1 MNNPT
6 IVIAHKIKGRI
17 RIKLSHPL
25 RNGEELMKN
34 LVKKD
39 EIYKANYTDITK
51 SILIEYNPYRISE
64 DEVII
69 RVIALYSKSYDMIPI
84 RLIYESKKKNLPP
97 MACYSLAML
106 GIGGISK
113 YITMNQQISDF
124 INWAVVGTTIG
135 AIGEHAYNEV
145 NERGYFDPEVV
156 SVMYLINS
164 VTKGKFLLPS
174 AVTWLTTF
182 GRHLIELSYSGLMIS
197 VREFK
202 NRDGNKYFDVSV
214 KTDNE
219 LSKGAGIIRV
229 FLERFIELERNSMG
243 KSFMVSD
250 RGMTGY
256 SGRLYSDGIEDN
268 SYSGMDTRS
277 LKLYKDAIK

>member
-97 MACYSLAML
+97 MACYSLVML

-135 AIGEHAYNEV
+135 AIGEHAYNEI

-164 VTKGKFLLPS
+164 VTKGEFLLPS

-182 GRHLIELSYSGLMIS
+182 GRHLIELSYGGLMIS

-268 SYSGMDTRS
+268 SYIGMDTRS

>member
-25 RNGEELMKN
+25 RNGEKLMKN

-97 MACYSLAML
+97 MAYYSLAML

-164 VTKGKFLLPS
+164 VTKGEFLLPS

-182 GRHLIELSYSGLMIS
+182 GRHLIELSYGGLMIS

-214 KTDNE
+214 KIDNE
-219 LSKGAGIIRV
+219 LSKGAGMIRV

-256 SGRLYSDGIEDN
+256 SGRLYSDGIGDN
-268 SYSGMDTRS
+268 SYIGMDTRS

>member
-164 VTKGKFLLPS
+164 VTKGEFLLPS

-182 GRHLIELSYSGLMIS
+182 GRHLIELSYGGLMIS

-219 LSKGAGIIRV
+219 LSKGAGMIRV

-256 SGRLYSDGIEDN
+256 SGRLYSDGIGDN
-268 SYSGMDTRS
+268 SYIGMDTRS

>member
-25 RNGEELMKN
+25 RNGEELMKT
-34 LVKKD
+34 LIKKD

-51 SILIEYNPYRISE
+51 SILIEYNPYRIAE

-113 YITMNQQISDF
+113 YIAMNQRISDF

-164 VTKGKFLLPS
+164 VTKGEFLLPS

-182 GRHLIELSYSGLMIS
+182 GRHLLELSYGGLMIS

-214 KTDNE
+214 NTDNE
-219 LSKGAGIIRV
+219 LSKGAGMIRV

-268 SYSGMDTRS
+268 SYIGMDTRS

>member
-25 RNGEELMKN
+25 RNGEKLMKN

-113 YITMNQQISDF
+113 YITMNQRISDF

-164 VTKGKFLLPS
+164 VTKGEFLLPS

-182 GRHLIELSYSGLMIS
+182 GRHLIELSYGGLMIS

-268 SYSGMDTRS
+268 SYIGMDTRS

>member
-97 MACYSLAML
+97 MAFYSLLIL

-113 YITMNQQISDF
+113 YKTMNQQISDF

-164 VTKGKFLLPS
+164 VTKGEFLLPS

-182 GRHLIELSYSGLMIS
+182 GRHLIELSYGGLMIS

-219 LSKGAGIIRV
+219 LSKGAGMIRV

-256 SGRLYSDGIEDN
+256 SGRLYSDGIGDN
-268 SYSGMDTRS
+268 SYIGMDTRS

>member
-164 VTKGKFLLPS
+164 VTKGEFLLPS

-182 GRHLIELSYSGLMIS
+182 GRHLIELSYGGLMIS

-268 SYSGMDTRS
+268 SYIGMDTRS

>member
-6 IVIAHKIKGRI
+6 IVIAHKIRGRI

-25 RNGEELMKN
+25 RNWDKLMES

-39 EIYKANYTDITK
+39 EIYKAKYNDITK
-51 SILIEYNPYRISE
+51 SIIMEYNPYRINE
-64 DEVII
+64 DELIV
-69 RVIALYSKSYDMIPI
+69 RVIALYSKNYDMIPI

-97 MACYSLAML
+97 MACYSLAMI
-106 GIGGISK
+106 GIGNIFK

-124 INWAVVGTTIG
+124 VNWAVVGTTIG

-164 VTKGKFLLPS
+164 VTKGEFLIPS
-174 AVTWLTTF
+174 AITWITTF
-182 GRHLIELSYSGLMIS
+182 GRHLLELSYGGIMLS
-197 VREFK
+197 VRELK
-202 NRDGNKYFDVSV
+202 NRDGNTYFDVSV
-214 KTDNE
+214 KPDNE
-219 LSKGAGIIRV
+219 ISKGAGIIKV
-229 FLERFIELERNSMG
+229 FLDRFIELEKNSMG

-250 RGMTGY
+250 KGMAGY
-256 SGRLYSDGIEDN
+256 SGRLYSDSTSN
-268 SYSGMDTRS
+268 SYIGMDNRS
-277 LKLYKDAIK
+277 LKFYRDAIN

>member
-97 MACYSLAML
+97 MACYSLVML

-164 VTKGKFLLPS
+164 VTKGEFLLPS

-182 GRHLIELSYSGLMIS
+182 GRHLIELSYGGLMIS

-268 SYSGMDTRS
+268 SYIGMDTRS

>member
-1 MNNPT
+1 MNNLT

-164 VTKGKFLLPS
+164 VTKGEFLLPS

-182 GRHLIELSYSGLMIS
+182 GRHLIELSYGGLMIS

-219 LSKGAGIIRV
+219 LSKGAGMIRV

-268 SYSGMDTRS
+268 SYIGMDTRS

>member
-135 AIGEHAYNEV
+135 AIGEHAYNEI

-164 VTKGKFLLPS
+164 VTKGEFLLPS

-182 GRHLIELSYSGLMIS
+182 GRHLIELSYGGLMIS

-268 SYSGMDTRS
+268 SYIGMDTRS

>member
-164 VTKGKFLLPS
+164 VTKCEFLLPS

-182 GRHLIELSYSGLMIS
+182 GRHLIELSYGGLMIS

-219 LSKGAGIIRV
+219 LSKGAGMIRV

-268 SYSGMDTRS
+268 SYIGMDTRS

>member
-135 AIGEHAYNEV
+135 AIGEHAYNEI

-164 VTKGKFLLPS
+164 VTKGEFLLPS

-182 GRHLIELSYSGLMIS
+182 GRHLIELSYGGLMIS

-219 LSKGAGIIRV
+219 LSKGAGMIRV

-268 SYSGMDTRS
+268 SYIGMDTRS

>member
-113 YITMNQQISDF
+113 YITMNQRISDF

-135 AIGEHAYNEV
+135 AIGEHAYNEI

-164 VTKGKFLLPS
+164 VTKGEFLLPS

-219 LSKGAGIIRV
+219 LSKGAGMIRV

-256 SGRLYSDGIEDN
+256 SRRLYSDGIEDN
-268 SYSGMDTRS
+268 SYIGMDTRS

>member
-164 VTKGKFLLPS
+164 VTKGEFLLPS

-219 LSKGAGIIRV
+219 LSKGAGMIRV

-268 SYSGMDTRS
+268 SYIGMDTRS

>member
-25 RNGEELMKN
+25 RNGEKLMKN
-34 LVKKD
+34 LVKND

-135 AIGEHAYNEV
+135 AIGEHAYNEI

-164 VTKGKFLLPS
+164 VTKGEFLLPS

-182 GRHLIELSYSGLMIS
+182 GRHLIELSYGGLMIS

-219 LSKGAGIIRV
+219 LSKGAGMIRV

-268 SYSGMDTRS
+268 SYIGMDTRS

>member
-1 MNNPT
+1 
-6 IVIAHKIKGRI
+6 
-17 RIKLSHPL
+17 
-25 RNGEELMKN
+25 
-34 LVKKD
+34 
-39 EIYKANYTDITK
+39 
-51 SILIEYNPYRISE
+51 
-64 DEVII
+64 
-69 RVIALYSKSYDMIPI
+69 
-84 RLIYESKKKNLPP
+84 
-97 MACYSLAML
+97 
-106 GIGGISK
+106 
-113 YITMNQQISDF
+113 MNQQISDF

-135 AIGEHAYNEV
+135 AIGEHAYNEI

-164 VTKGKFLLPS
+164 VTKGEFLLPS

-182 GRHLIELSYSGLMIS
+182 GRHLIELSYGGLMIS

-202 NRDGNKYFDVSV
+202 NRGGNKYFDVSV

-219 LSKGAGIIRV
+219 LSKGAGMIRV

-256 SGRLYSDGIEDN
+256 SGRLYSDGIGDN
-268 SYSGMDTRS
+268 SYIGMDTRS

>member
-25 RNGEELMKN
+25 RNGEELMKT
-34 LVKKD
+34 LIKKD

-51 SILIEYNPYRISE
+51 SILIEYNPYRIAE

-113 YITMNQQISDF
+113 YITMNQRISDF

-164 VTKGKFLLPS
+164 VTKGEFLLPS

-182 GRHLIELSYSGLMIS
+182 GRHLLELSYGGLMIS

-214 KTDNE
+214 NTDNE
-219 LSKGAGIIRV
+219 LSKGAGMIRV

-268 SYSGMDTRS
+268 SYIGMDTRS

>member
-219 LSKGAGIIRV
+219 LSKGAGMIRV

-268 SYSGMDTRS
+268 SYIGMDTRS

>member
-1 MNNPT
+1 MKNPT

-25 RNGEELMKN
+25 RNGEKLMKN

-135 AIGEHAYNEV
+135 AIGEHAYNEI

-164 VTKGKFLLPS
+164 VTKGEFLLPS

-182 GRHLIELSYSGLMIS
+182 GRHLIELSYGGLMIS

-268 SYSGMDTRS
+268 SYIGMDTRS

>member
-25 RNGEELMKN
+25 RNGNKLIDS
-34 LVKKD
+34 LIKKD
-39 EIYKANYTDITK
+39 EIYNAKYNEITK
-51 SILIEYNPYRISE
+51 SVLIEYNQYRISE

-69 RVIALYSKSYDMIPI
+69 RVIALYSRSYDMIPI
-84 RLIYESKKKNLPP
+84 RLVYESKKKNLPP
-97 MACYSLAML
+97 MACYSLAMI

-164 VTKGKFLLPS
+164 VTKGEFLIPS

-182 GRHLIELSYSGLMIS
+182 GRHLLELSYGGIMLS
-197 VREFK
+197 VRELK
-202 NRDGNKYFDVSV
+202 NREGSTYFDVSV
-214 KTDNE
+214 KPDNE
-219 LSKGAGIIRV
+219 MSKSAGMIRV
-229 FLERFIELERNSMG
+229 FLERFIELEKNSMG

-250 RGMTGY
+250 KGMTGY
-256 SGRLYSDGIEDN
+256 SGQLYSDGVCEN
-268 SYSGMDTRS
+268 SYIGMDSRS
-277 LKLYKDAIK
+277 LKFYRDAIK

>member
-97 MACYSLAML
+97 MACYSLVML

-135 AIGEHAYNEV
+135 AIGEHAYNEI

-164 VTKGKFLLPS
+164 VTKGEFLLPS

-182 GRHLIELSYSGLMIS
+182 GRHLIELSYGGLMIS

-219 LSKGAGIIRV
+219 LSKGAGMIRV

-268 SYSGMDTRS
+268 SYIGMDTRS

>member
-113 YITMNQQISDF
+113 YITMNQRISDF

-135 AIGEHAYNEV
+135 AIGEHAYNEI

-164 VTKGKFLLPS
+164 VTKGEFLLPS

-214 KTDNE
+214 NTDNE
-219 LSKGAGIIRV
+219 LSKGAGMIRV

-268 SYSGMDTRS
+268 SYIGMDTRS

>member
-164 VTKGKFLLPS
+164 VTKGEFLLPS

-268 SYSGMDTRS
+268 SYIGMDTRS

>member
-25 RNGEELMKN
+25 RKGEELMKN

-164 VTKGKFLLPS
+164 VTKGEFLLPS

-182 GRHLIELSYSGLMIS
+182 GRHLIELSYGGLMIS

-214 KTDNE
+214 TTDNE

-243 KSFMVSD
+243 KSFMFSD

-268 SYSGMDTRS
+268 SYIGMDTRS

>member
-135 AIGEHAYNEV
+135 AIGEHAYDEV

-164 VTKGKFLLPS
+164 VTKGEFLLPS

-182 GRHLIELSYSGLMIS
+182 GRHLIELSYGGLMIS

-219 LSKGAGIIRV
+219 LSKGAGMIRV

-268 SYSGMDTRS
+268 SYIGMDTRS

>member
-164 VTKGKFLLPS
+164 VTKGEFLLPS

-182 GRHLIELSYSGLMIS
+182 GRHLIELSYGGLMIS

-219 LSKGAGIIRV
+219 LSKGAGMIRV

>member
-113 YITMNQQISDF
+113 YITMNQQIADF

-164 VTKGKFLLPS
+164 VTKGEFLLPS

-182 GRHLIELSYSGLMIS
+182 GRHLIELSYGGLMIS

-268 SYSGMDTRS
+268 SYIGMDTRS

>member
-164 VTKGKFLLPS
+164 VTKGEFLLPS

-182 GRHLIELSYSGLMIS
+182 GRHLIELSYGGLMIS

-219 LSKGAGIIRV
+219 LSKGAGMIRV

-268 SYSGMDTRS
+268 SYIGMDTRS

>member
-97 MACYSLAML
+97 MACYSLVML

-135 AIGEHAYNEV
+135 AIGEHAYNEI

-164 VTKGKFLLPS
+164 VTKGEFLLPS

-268 SYSGMDTRS
+268 SYIGMDTRS

>member
-25 RNGEELMKN
+25 RKGEKLIEN
-34 LVKKD
+34 LIKKD
-39 EIYKANYTDITK
+39 EIYNVKYTDITK

-84 RLIYESKKKNLPP
+84 RLVYESKKKNLPI

-106 GIGGISK
+106 GIGGVSK

-164 VTKGKFLLPS
+164 VTKGEFLFPS

-182 GRHLIELSYSGLMIS
+182 GRHLIELSYGGIMIS
-197 VREFK
+197 VKELK
-202 NRDGNKYFDVSV
+202 NKDGNTYFDISV
-214 KTDNE
+214 RVDNE
-219 LSKGAGIIRV
+219 MSKSAGIIRA
-229 FLERFIELERNSMG
+229 FLEKFIELERNSMG
-243 KSFMVSD
+243 KSFMISD

-256 SGRLYSDGIEDN
+256 SGKLYSEGINEN
-268 SYSGMDTRS
+268 SYIGMDTRS

>member
-97 MACYSLAML
+97 MACYSLVML

-164 VTKGKFLLPS
+164 VTKGEFLLPS

-182 GRHLIELSYSGLMIS
+182 GRHLIELSYGGLMIS

-219 LSKGAGIIRV
+219 LSKGAGMIRV

-268 SYSGMDTRS
+268 SYIGMDTRS

>member
-25 RNGEELMKN
+25 RNGKELMKN

-97 MACYSLAML
+97 MACYSLVML

-164 VTKGKFLLPS
+164 VTKGEFLLPS

-182 GRHLIELSYSGLMIS
+182 GRHLIELSYGGLMIS

-219 LSKGAGIIRV
+219 LSKGAGMIRV

-268 SYSGMDTRS
+268 SYIGMDTRS

>member
-25 RNGEELMKN
+25 RNGKELMKN

-97 MACYSLAML
+97 MACYSLVML

-164 VTKGKFLLPS
+164 VTKGEFLLPS
-174 AVTWLTTF
+174 AVT
-182 GRHLIELSYSGLMIS
+182 
-197 VREFK
+197 
-202 NRDGNKYFDVSV
+202 
-214 KTDNE
+214 
-219 LSKGAGIIRV
+219 
-229 FLERFIELERNSMG
+229 
-243 KSFMVSD
+243 
-250 RGMTGY
+250 
-256 SGRLYSDGIEDN
+256 
-268 SYSGMDTRS
+268 
-277 LKLYKDAIK
+277 

>member
-182 GRHLIELSYSGLMIS
+182 GRHLIELSYGGLMIS

-268 SYSGMDTRS
+268 SYIGMDTRS

>member
-97 MACYSLAML
+97 MACYSFAML

-164 VTKGKFLLPS
+164 VTKGEFLLPS

-219 LSKGAGIIRV
+219 LSKGAGMIRV

-268 SYSGMDTRS
+268 SYIGMDTRS

>member
-219 LSKGAGIIRV
+219 LSKGAGMIRV

>member
-34 LVKKD
+34 LVKRD

-164 VTKGKFLLPS
+164 VTKGEFLLPS

-182 GRHLIELSYSGLMIS
+182 GRHLIELSYGGLMIS

-219 LSKGAGIIRV
+219 LSKGAGMIRV

-268 SYSGMDTRS
+268 SYIGMDTRS